1 MERPAMRDDS
11 VDKLLSVCI
20 FHLPPTPAGALSLV
34 GEFLFF
40 ETNQIL
46 SPRYWG
52 SLNHYCLFCATRMG
66 EKKIMIMLRDI

>member
-34 GEFLFF
+34 GEFFF
-40 ETNQIL
+40 LKQTKFL
-46 SPRYWG
+46 
-52 SLNHYCLFCATRMG
+52 
-66 EKKIMIMLRDI
+66 LRTTGDL